1 MLKDLARLQLGTQRQ
16 VLGNRGNL
24 PRPDPIPAAAA
35 AAAAAPAAPV
45 KKPAVPA
52 AAAIAEPEVIVLDDD
67 ENAAPLGQK
76 AAVTRLPKAEALAQ
90 LTRRVA
96 GATDNVML
104 ARAARDFVDVLQS
117 SRSRT
122 LTKEGFAFLDA
133 LYKRLADPS
142 VFVVPMRNSRTRS
155 EHAQAEAAGD
165 ADARRIKVDRLV
177 RLRRDVTQSKSNRA
191 IAKTVADFGAVIDKS
206 KGRTL
211 TKDALGF
218 LDDLVGALKATA

>member
-24 PRPDPIPAAAA
+24 PRPAPGAPAAAPGAPSKKPAAPAAAA
-35 AAAAAPAAPV
+35 VAD
-45 KKPAVPA
+45 
-52 AAAIAEPEVIVLDDD
+52 PEVVVISDD

-76 AAVTRLPKAEALAQ
+76 AAVTRLPKAIALTQ

-104 ARAARDFVDVLQS
+104 ARVVRDYADVLQS
-117 SRSRT
+117 SRSRA

-133 LYKRLADPS
+133 LYKQLSDPS
-142 VFVVPMRNSRTRS
+142 VFVVPLRNSRTRS
-155 EHAQAEAAGD
+155 DHAQEEAAGE
-165 ADARRIKVDRLV
+165 ADARRIKMDKLAK
-177 RLRRDVTQSKSNRA
+177 LRKDVLLSRSNRA

-218 LDDLVGALKATA
+218 LDDLVGALKTTA